1 MKNQQI
7 IEYNTQYGELLVDY
21 FFIKDSNLYEIF
33 KKGLPPKE
41 AYFYFPKGKE
51 VIDINN
57 KKPEKNN
64 RRIFINVPFLEIE
77 KNWLKDFKEIIE
89 KHPENKLLEFWND
102 GLNLAYI
109 YSVGCKLDKAYERMI
124 KYFKWYKSF
133 FPLNIQPGDK
143 CVKVLNSGFLYIFGR
158 DHQFRP
164 LLICQPY
171 ILEKCIKQ
179 YSETDILNAAIFI
192 CQYMVNYMLIP
203 GQIENWIMIVN
214 MEHTSV
220 FALPDSV
227 KKMITLLSDNFIAR
241 LYRCYILGLSA
252 ILRLLYK
259 IICAFVE
266 KTTVEKVIILADKDD
281 KTKDQDINPENLEKQ
296 FGGLAENCIYDEE
309 NSLFPPRMPSNNF
322 LLPNENPEEILITE
336 EEYIE
341 RCNVGKIPKGSIS
354 PYIMERLKK
363 EKAKKEMEELSRKK
377 REEAQSRMAE
387 AKTRNELNLFTNW
400 VCKNESFD
408 LNKFQIKSNK
418 FIEKLNSFKVK
429 KDRLCNNISE
439 LSEPIFSDDGN
450 FE

>member
-1 MKNQQI
+1 
-7 IEYNTQYGELLVDY
+7 
-21 FFIKDSNLYEIF
+21 
-33 KKGLPPKE
+33 
-41 AYFYFPKGKE
+41 
-51 VIDINN
+51 
-57 KKPEKNN
+57 
-64 RRIFINVPFLEIE
+64 
-77 KNWLKDFKEIIE
+77 
-89 KHPENKLLEFWND
+89 
-102 GLNLAYI
+102 
-109 YSVGCKLDKAYERMI
+109 
-124 KYFKWYKSF
+124 
-133 FPLNIQPGDK
+133 
-143 CVKVLNSGFLYIFGR
+143 
-158 DHQFRP
+158 
-164 LLICQPY
+164 
-171 ILEKCIKQ
+171 
-179 YSETDILNAAIFI
+179 
-192 CQYMVNYMLIP
+192 MVNYMLIP

-341 RCNVGKIPKGSIS
+341 RCNVGKIPKESIS

-363 EKAKKEMEELSRKK
+363 KKQKKKLKNFLEKKEK
-377 REEAQSRMAE
+377 
-387 AKTRNELNLFTNW
+387 
-400 VCKNESFD
+400 
-408 LNKFQIKSNK
+408 
-418 FIEKLNSFKVK
+418 KLNREWQKLK
-429 KDRLCNNISE
+429 LEMN
-439 LSEPIFSDDGN
+439 
-450 FE
+450 